1 MAISVWPLESDSNVI
16 HSDLFYSFLDQM
28 YGSEGVLENDDL
40 TVVEDTEGIGVK
52 ITPGGAVVQYD
63 SAPGGKRIFYN
74 SAESKSGPNR
84 FYNPDFD
91 TDPATTGWVGY
102 GGATIARSTAV
113 FHSPPASC
121 QVVTNGAAT
130 YNRGI
135 QLQGVNCKADPNRDT
150 ELTCWI
156 TAPAGVGVK
165 FSVTEHDA
173 ALAQIGGHEDT
184 KLGTGDWLK
193 FSCKFKTLANTR
205 YVWCQVLIS
214 HTSSVTFYVDTFDN
228 TTNFEWTRVFRTS
241 HPGLPRVDRVV
252 VKIRDQNVSGGG
264 DIATDGKFSTV
275 PGFPTAGATLSN
287 LSGAAAVPT
296 NSFLLANVLV
306 PAGATVLTAGNIDN
320 AVRVPTALNVEI
332 PAPPEP
338 PVIPPALPL
347 GIPFPYMGTAAPT
360 GYLMCIGQTISR
372 TTYAALFAVVGVA
385 YNTGGEAGTDFRLPD
400 MRGRMPVGVG
410 TNADI
415 NALGKNEGETTVGNR
430 RPKHKHPGTVNS
442 DGSHSHGGSSNY
454 IGNHSHETNDVQG
467 FGFNLITGTAGSS
480 VGYLEGRGKGMTGA
494 GEHQHTIT
502 TDSQG
507 SHQHSYTAGPST
519 NSPTDAPAYL
529 AFNWIVR
536 DGL

>member
-1 MAISVWPLESDSNVI
+1 MGISVWPLESDSNVI
-16 HSDLFYSFLDQM
+16 HADLFYSFLDQM
-28 YGSEGVLENDDL
+28 YGVAGVLENDDL
-40 TVVEDTEGIGVK
+40 TVVEDTQGIGVK

-74 SAESKSGPNR
+74 SAESKSGPGT

-91 TDPATTGWVGY
+91 TDPATTGWIGF

-113 FHSPPASC
+113 FQSAPASC
-121 QVVTNGAAT
+121 QVVTNGAST
-130 YNRGI
+130 YTRGI
-135 QLQGVNCKADPNRDT
+135 QLSGVNTKADPNRDT
-150 ELTCWI
+150 ELTCWATI
-156 TAPAGVGVK
+156 PAPIGIKLV
-165 FSVTEHDA
+165 VTEHDA
-173 ALAQIGGHEDT
+173 ALAQIAVHEDV
-184 KLGTGDWLK
+184 KVGTGDWLK

-205 YVWCQVLIS
+205 YIWCQVLVS
-214 HTSSVTFYVDTFDN
+214 HTSSTTFYVDTFD
-228 TTNFEWTRVFRTS
+228 TTGNFEWARRFRS
-241 HPGLPRVDRVV
+241 PHPGLPRVDRVV
-252 VKIRDQNVSGGG
+252 VKIRDENVAGGG
-264 DIATDGKFSTV
+264 DTNTDGKFSV
-275 PGFPTAGATLSN
+275 IPGFPTSGATLSN

-306 PAGATVLTAGNIDN
+306 PAGATALSAANIDN
-320 AVRVPTALNVEI
+320 AVRTPAELNVEI

-338 PVIPPALPL
+338 VEIPPPVPL
-347 GIPFPYMGTAAPT
+347 GVPFPYMGTAAPT

-372 TTYAALFAVVGVA
+372 TTYAALFAVVGTS

-400 MRGRMPVGVG
+400 MRGRVPVGVG
-410 TNADI
+410 TNADV
-415 NALGKNEGETTVGNR
+415 NALGKNEGAVIGDR
-430 RPKHKHPGTVNS
+430 RPKHKHTGNVNS

-454 IGNHSHETNDVQG
+454 IGNHSHATTDTQG
-467 FGFNLITGTAGSS
+467 FGFNLTTGTAGESRS
-480 VGYLEGRGKGMTGA
+480 YLEPRGTGMSGA

-507 SHQHSYTAGPST
+507 SHQHSYTAGPSA